1 MAWRQGAQRAHEEAE
16 ARLQRLIQTRLV
28 QERLLQ
34 AWRPADSLP
43 DDVEDGDWDDPT
55 PMRLS
60 VGPWSRP
67 ALRGLLLIVCAFALV
82 IAYLT
87 WQSRPSEV
95 VAAPE
100 VLSVGAP
107 VTNGEDLTGID
118 DAPLGGEVPAMTDV
132 EPSDPADTADPA
144 GPNAPVEVVVHVTGL
159 VRAPGLVRLPLGA
172 RVADAIDE
180 AGGFSRRGAAES
192 VNLARVVVDGEQIV
206 VSDGPVVAA
215 APAPPGAPAAPSVV
229 DLNSATVEQLDALP
243 GVGPVLAGRIIT
255 WRSAHGR
262 FTSIDELGEVS
273 GIGDAIL
280 AQLRPLVRV

>member
-16 ARLQRLIQTRLV
+16 ARLQRLIQARLV
-28 QERLLQ
+28 QERFLQ
-34 AWRPADSLP
+34 AWRPADSP
-43 DDVEDGDWDDPT
+43 PRDIDDGEWDDPT
-55 PMRLS
+55 PTRLS

-67 ALRGLLLIVCAFALV
+67 ALRGLLLIVGALALV

-100 VLSVGAP
+100 VISVGAP
-107 VTNGEDLTGID
+107 VTGGEDIARID
-118 DAPLGGEVPAMTDV
+118 DVTNGGEMPDMADV
-132 EPSDPADTADPA
+132 GAAESTESVDPSAA
-144 GPNAPVEVVVHVTGL
+144 VEVVVHVTGL
-159 VRAPGLVRLPLGA
+159 VRAPGLVRLPPGA

-180 AGGFSRRGAAES
+180 AGGFSRRAAAES

-206 VSDGPVVAA
+206 VSDTPVVAS

-255 WRSAHGR
+255 WRTAHGR
-262 FTSIDELGEVS
+262 FTSVDELGEVS